1 MPLPRMCLLFLP
13 PLPGLSLSLSLLSP
27 CSPLPLFFF
36 FFFFCSKLNNNN
48 LTTLP
53 HNVFAGLTRLR
64 TLRLSENLLACDCH
78 LSWLSRFLRGAPR
91 LAPYAR
97 CQSPSHLKGQNVAN
111 LHVQEFKCS
120 GKCKTNECWTPECW
134 LSVVGEG
141 GGGGRMKM
149 DTRET
154 VADTAMTMRTT
165 MTMIILH
172 N

>member
-1 MPLPRMCLLFLP
+1 M
-13 PLPGLSLSLSLLSP
+13 
-27 CSPLPLFFF
+27 
-36 FFFFCSKLNNNN
+36 
-48 LTTLP
+48 
-53 HNVFAGLTRLR
+53 FAGLTRLR

-134 LSVVGEG
+134 LSVGKRDEG
-141 GGGGRMKM
+141 GHQGDRGRYRNDDENDNDYDNFTQLK
-149 DTRET
+149 TREG
-154 VADTAMTMRTT
+154 MTERERESD
-165 MTMIILH
+165 
-172 N
+172 

>member
-1 MPLPRMCLLFLP
+1 MCFAASS
-13 PLPGLSLSLSLLSP
+13 GAFLSL
-27 CSPLPLFFF
+27 
-36 FFFFCSKLNNNN
+36 CSKLNNNN

-91 LAPYAR
+91 LAPYTR

-120 GKCKTNECWTPECW
+120 GKCGTNGRSDDEYFMHLRVVEG
-134 LSVVGEG
+134 LGNEVGEG
-141 GGGGRMKM
+141 GLSWEWVRIASKSAKGKEAANNS
-149 DTRET
+149 D
-154 VADTAMTMRTT
+154 
-165 MTMIILH
+165 
-172 N
+172 